1 VPTKMFVEPYNRW
14 SKKAVDLMH
23 DAGVRFDVMDMQ
35 ENFWYREIL
44 EGLTGEYY
52 HPYLFVD
59 GKPYRGLEG
68 VREYLARR

>member
-1 VPTKMFVEPYNRW
+1 MN
-14 SKKAVDLMH
+14 
-23 DAGVRFDVMDMQ
+23 DAGVRFEVMDMQ

-68 VREYLARR
+68 VREYLTRR